1 MILGAA
7 GVGVEPPPQSLVEA
21 LGAVDVGDGHDHDL
35 SRCEPAVAPGV
46 AVAAL
51 LLTCVPL
58 MVYLLDRVIASV
70 AARSAGRPREVT
82 GLGPGRP
89 GQGIYGRDSSGAR
102 RKVGG
107 VEPRDALEASPRRA
121 SARALPR
128 LSARAGFWAVAFAFM
143 VAAAFSTAPS
153 SLYGLFAQ
161 AEHLSSLTLTLVYAV
176 YAAGT
181 VIGLLLAGHVSDWYG
196 RRAVLVPALAV
207 AVVAAVV
214 FLVWRSLAGLVVARV
229 LTGLALGAAV
239 ATATAF
245 ITDLDAGPGGAPT
258 RRATIV
264 ATVANIGGLAVGP
277 LIPGLLARYAAHA
290 LTLPFVTFLVAL
302 VAAMVAMI
310 LAPEGH
316 AAVHPRPRYHAQRLT
331 APANERRQFLAA
343 TTGAFMAFA
352 VFGLFAGLA
361 GTFLAGPLHH
371 PSPAL
376 SGLTIFLTFGI
387 GVVVQTA
394 TISWPAQRLLAA
406 GIAPVIVG
414 LCVLVA
420 SAWTSPPSLAL
431 FLIGGIVAGAG
442 GGAIFRG
449 SLTVVIST
457 SGPDD
462 RAGALATFFT
472 AGYAGVSLPVV
483 GVGLVLQHV
492 SFRVTLLIFALAV
505 GVGILAAARILVRPA
520 PRAAQP
526 AAAGDDPMTLLC
538 RGFGAD
544 IDPHLNDPTDNDP
557 TDREREVAR

>member
-1 MILGAA
+1 M
-7 GVGVEPPPQSLVEA
+7 
-21 LGAVDVGDGHDHDL
+21 
-35 SRCEPAVAPGV
+35 V
-46 AVAAL
+46 AV
-51 LLTCVPL
+51 
-58 MVYLLDRVIASV
+58 
-70 AARSAGRPREVT
+70 
-82 GLGPGRP
+82 
-89 GQGIYGRDSSGAR
+89 
-102 RKVGG
+102 
-107 VEPRDALEASPRRA
+107 
-121 SARALPR
+121 
-128 LSARAGFWAVAFAFM
+128 
-143 VAAAFSTAPS
+143 
-153 SLYGLFAQ
+153 
-161 AEHLSSLTLTLVYAV
+161 
-176 YAAGT
+176 
-181 VIGLLLAGHVSDWYG
+181 
-196 RRAVLVPALAV
+196 
-207 AVVAAVV
+207 
-214 FLVWRSLAGLVVARV
+214 
-229 LTGLALGAAV
+229 
-239 ATATAF
+239 
-245 ITDLDAGPGGAPT
+245 
-258 RRATIV
+258 
-264 ATVANIGGLAVGP
+264 
-277 LIPGLLARYAAHA
+277 
-290 LTLPFVTFLVAL
+290 
-302 VAAMVAMI
+302 I

-316 AAVHPRPRYHAQRLT
+316 PAVHPRPPYHAQRLT

-343 TTGAFMAFA
+343 ITGAFMAFA